1 MIAKGQADL
10 GHGSIGKTMAKMA
23 IPCITA
29 QIINVL
35 YNMVDRIYIGHMPD
49 VGSTALTGVG
59 LSMPIIM
66 IITAFSNLIGVGG
79 SPRVAMS
86 LGRKDRDSAE
96 EILGNCVSALV
107 CISIIITA
115 AVLIF
120 NEKLLYLFG
129 ASSDSVGYGADY
141 LRIYAL
147 GTIFVQLVLGLN
159 VFITAQGFAS
169 VSMKTTVIGAVLNII
184 LDPIFIYA
192 LNMGVAGAALA
203 TIISQAVSAAWVL
216 KFLTGKKSPLNI
228 RKKYLRLKPAV
239 ILPVLALGVSSF
251 VMLSTESILS
261 ACLSRSLQRY
271 GGDNAVAAMTILT
284 SVLQFTTMPV
294 IGLTQGAMPMI
305 SYNYGAKNSE
315 RVKKTCKLLVIC
327 GTIYTIVM
335 WGLSMLIPGTLAE
348 IFTDN
353 SVLIDLTAW
362 AMRIYMAATLVLGIQ
377 FSFQQ
382 SFVALGE
389 AKYASCLA
397 LLRKVILLI
406 PLIYILPNFFADKV
420 FAVFLAEPIAD
431 VLSTTTTSIVFINRI
446 RKLMRQLDEE
456 KESEKQS
463 LIHGE

>member
-1 MIAKGQADL
+1 M
-10 GHGSIGKTMAKMA
+10 
-23 IPCITA
+23 
-29 QIINVL
+29 
-35 YNMVDRIYIGHMPD
+35 
-49 VGSTALTGVG
+49 
-59 LSMPIIM
+59 
-66 IITAFSNLIGVGG
+66 
-79 SPRVAMS
+79 
-86 LGRKDRDSAE
+86 
-96 EILGNCVSALV
+96 
-107 CISIIITA
+107 
-115 AVLIF
+115 
-120 NEKLLYLFG
+120 
-129 ASSDSVGYGADY
+129 
-141 LRIYAL
+141 
-147 GTIFVQLVLGLN
+147 
-159 VFITAQGFAS
+159 
-169 VSMKTTVIGAVLNII
+169 
-184 LDPIFIYA
+184 
-192 LNMGVAGAALA
+192 
-203 TIISQAVSAAWVL
+203 
-216 KFLTGKKSPLNI
+216 
-228 RKKYLRLKPAV
+228 
-239 ILPVLALGVSSF
+239 
-251 VMLSTESILS
+251 
-261 ACLSRSLQRY
+261 
-271 GGDNAVAAMTILT
+271 AAMTILT